1 MNWCIPSYSLIT
13 LGSTLKFII
22 VIGVYFSILLLWG
35 IYREVYNVL
44 VNSQISNSNEDTGF
58 ISFQSPLIGY
68 KTSYIG
74 MTLKQIYMVLLVLSQ
89 ALLCIVVWNVIC
101 VSSTDILPYWPERA
115 QAYIILYCSGL
126 ILALIRYFVEPQFNS
141 FFMLRDSLRTCSYI
155 KSAPKDSDIWFF
167 IYWINSLRVADRLK
181 SLKGGVASFNQNLNS
196 KPRYTQS
203 TEKELSYLKSIKL
216 PLLPVCVHPDGT
228 RYLCH
233 HQVTYCYVETRNEFV
248 RFDQDWDFTELVQYG
263 IANGGLSSKKAQTL
277 LHQVGSNN
285 INLEMPSRLEV
296 LFKELLHP
304 INILRL
310 GSLWQ
315 GVFLRFYLW
324 SFLWGCMITST
335 ILGML
340 KIIRKN
346 RESIQRALQN
356 FVYRPV
362 EVKRDGVYKIIPSH
376 ELVPGDL
383 ILLPTGFVAPCDIYV
398 ISGYV
403 LVNETYIS
411 GETSPT
417 IKTPINLDFSDSPS
431 DTDIDILTEDN
442 KKNILSAKN
451 FLRFNEDSKNQKG
464 ISVYSSSK
472 ESLRSYNSDNTKV
485 QSNSSISIKRNKTN
499 NQSRSSFY
507 SSLPEPIYTG
517 TEIINSLASHNSNGS
532 ALGVVFKTGIYSTH
546 GQLLYKILYGNESE
560 SSQDS
565 MFPHVEYIRN
575 FVSFWFISIFIACCI
590 ILYQNYILGWKL
602 GSFFFAVGTF
612 IQLLPI
618 WAPACIQSSLDR
630 SVKRLSKIHGLTST
644 VPSRIPFAGK
654 LKVVCFDKTG
664 TLTNS
669 KMTLMGV
676 IPFSLKCELHS
687 SPKWSSSQLISE
699 EHYVSINSI
708 DLIKIQQKSRT
719 SLLKKESDGDSQKK
733 YNELEINT
741 EPLLFQVEDFLGD
754 SNINNNNS
762 NENEISK
769 LDKYFFDIKVYPEQN
784 WESSTISFDEE
795 DPLIRHEI
803 IPNLSRMYMKAPQA
817 ISVSSLSFDS
827 IFLLGITCCH
837 TLSYYE
843 TSDNKIQYYGN
854 DIDKALFMST
864 DAELKIRNDRRFIKP
879 SGYSCLKKLLDNE
892 DFPVEVVQINNFD
905 WRYAC
910 MSVVVHMRLENR
922 YFVFCKGSLEA
933 LSKII
938 KYKKEVLNFEEI
950 NIYSHLGYYVMGL
963 AYREI
968 TDQNIINSFK
978 YKTKSNISRRIL
990 ESGLSFLG
998 YLLFLNELR
1007 PSATTLIQGIKA
1019 AGITPIMVTGDS
1031 AYTALSIARKVGII
1045 SPGSSVA
1052 IGDVI
1057 SSISSQEEQEIVWYA
1072 GSTGSEEQIDPIDIY
1087 ESSDYDAL
1095 VVTSKALVILSSER
1109 YQDLFRHKLEST
1121 YILDN
1126 EITFQYI
1133 NNLYDRIF
1141 ERIKIFA
1148 RVTPDQKL
1156 AIVQKYI
1163 ERGIITGMVG
1173 DGINDWPALKSAHV
1187 GIAITGNIPK
1197 GKDQLSLNNTSKT
1210 KIVNFCNLENT
1221 QILSPMTL
1229 VFASFNLNEE
1239 HLLNILDLIREGRAA
1254 MVTTFA
1260 LFMFI
1265 ASQGTYYS
1273 IFKNILFAIAQANLP
1288 VMTYVYIDSFIVFP
1302 SLLLMIRSKP
1312 KRHLQAYRP
1321 TGAFLGSRTLLS
1333 FLCLLSINL
1342 FFFFNMMRRLF
1353 SMPWMVFSYSYNL
1366 SIPVQEWYRR
1376 QDNYEASSTSLWMCF
1391 QLSFIAIIL
1400 SFGGRFRERVTRN
1413 KYLVLWVSLC
1423 HIILWFL
1430 VLSGP
1435 NTITCLFR
1443 VNCSNYIDQVFS
1455 LKLLN
1460 FNVLKLT
1467 GGKFQGPGN
1476 HNIFPISWKF
1486 EFLFW
1491 NYASIL
1497 CMTLAYWL
1505 ISSYVKKGQKST
1517 LRKYN

>member
-13 LGSTLKFII
+13 LGSALKFII
-22 VIGVYFSILLLWG
+22 AIGVYFSILLLWSV
-35 IYREVYNVL
+35 YREVYNVL
-44 VNSQISNSNEDTGF
+44 VNSQISNLNEDAGF

-68 KTSYIG
+68 KTCYIG
-74 MTLKQIYMVLLVLSQ
+74 MVLKQIYMILLVLSQ
-89 ALLCIVVWNVIC
+89 VLLCIVVWNVIC
-101 VSSTDILPYWPERA
+101 ASSADILPYWPERA

-126 ILALIRYFVEPQFNS
+126 ILAFIRYFAEPQFNS

-167 IYWINSLRVADRLK
+167 IHWINSLRGLDRLK
-181 SLKGGVASFNQNLNS
+181 SLKGDVTSFNQNLNS
-196 KPRYTQS
+196 KSKCTQS
-203 TEKELSYLKSIKL
+203 TEKELSYLKSVKL

-263 IANGGLSSKKAQTL
+263 IANGGLSSKEAQTL
-277 LHQVGSNN
+277 LHQVGSND

-296 LFKELLHP
+296 LCKELLHP

-324 SFLWGCMITST
+324 SFLWACMITST
-335 ILGML
+335 ILGTL
-340 KIIRKN
+340 KIIQKN

-362 EVKRDGVYKIIPSH
+362 EVKRDGVYKVIPSN

-383 ILLPTGFVAPCDIYV
+383 ILLPNGFVAPCDIYV

-403 LVNETYIS
+403 LVNETYMS

-431 DTDIDILTEDN
+431 DTDIDTLTEYN
-442 KKNILSAKN
+442 KKDILNDN
-451 FLRFNEDSKNQKG
+451 FLLCNEGLGTQEG
-464 ISVYSSSK
+464 ISVYSNSK
-472 ESLRSYNSDNTKV
+472 ESLRSYNNNNTKV
-485 QSNSSISIKRNKTN
+485 QSNSSISIKKNKTN
-499 NQSRSSFY
+499 NQSKSSLY

-517 TEIINSLASHNSNGS
+517 TEIINSLASHNYNGS

-546 GQLLYKILYGNESE
+546 GQLLYKILYGDESE

-565 MFPHVEYIRN
+565 LFSHVGYIRN
-575 FVSFWFISIFIACCI
+575 FVSFWFISMFTACCL

-630 SVKRLSKIHGLTST
+630 SVKRLDKIHGLTST

-654 LKVVCFDKTG
+654 LKVICFDKTG

-676 IPFSLKCELHS
+676 VPFSLKYELYS
-687 SPKWSSSQLISE
+687 SPKWNNSQLISE
-699 EHYVSINSI
+699 EYHDSIDSI
-708 DLIKIQQKSRT
+708 DLAKIQQKSGIY
-719 SLLKKESDGDSQKK
+719 LLKKEYDD
-733 YNELEINT
+733 
-741 EPLLFQVEDFLGD
+741 D

-762 NENEISK
+762 NEGGISK
-769 LDKYFFDIKVYPEQN
+769 LDKDSFDIKVHPEQS

-795 DPLIRHEI
+795 DPLIRHEV
-803 IPNLSRMYMKAPQA
+803 IPNLSKMYMKIPQA

-864 DAELKIRNDRRFIKP
+864 NAELKIRNNRRFIKP
-879 SGYSCLKKLLDNE
+879 SGYSCLEKPLDNE
-892 DFPVEVVQINNFD
+892 DFPIEVVKINNFD

-933 LSKII
+933 LSQII
-938 KYKKEVLNFEEI
+938 KHKEVLSSEEI

-968 TDQNIINSFK
+968 TEQNIINFLK
-978 YKTKSNISRRIL
+978 YKTKFNISRRIL

-1007 PSATTLIQGIKA
+1007 PSATTLIQGIKT

-1031 AYTALSIARKVGII
+1031 AYTALSVARKVGII

-1057 SSISSQEEQEIVWYA
+1057 SSISSQEEQEIVWY
-1072 GSTGSEEQIDPIDIY
+1072 TGNTGNEERIDPIDIY

-1095 VVTSKALVILSSER
+1095 VVTSKALIILASEK
-1109 YQDLFRHKLEST
+1109 YQDLLRYKLEST

-1126 EITFQYI
+1126 EVTSRHI

-1187 GIAITGNIPK
+1187 GIAIIGNIPN
-1197 GKDQLSLNNTSKT
+1197 GKDQLSLNNVKT
-1210 KIVNFCNLENT
+1210 RTVNSCNLDNIQT
-1221 QILSPMTL
+1221 LSPMTL

-1302 SLLLMIRSKP
+1302 SLLFMIRSKP

-1342 FFFFNMMRRLF
+1342 FFFFNMIRRLF
-1353 SMPWMVFSYSYNL
+1353 SMPWMVFSYSYNI
-1366 SIPVQEWYRR
+1366 SIPVHEWYRR

-1391 QLSFIAIIL
+1391 QLSFVAIIL

-1413 KYLVLWVSLC
+1413 KYLILWVLLC

-1430 VLSGP
+1430 LLSGP
-1435 NTITCLFR
+1435 NSITCLFR
-1443 VNCSNYIDQVFS
+1443 VNCSNYIDQIS
-1455 LKLLN
+1455 S
-1460 FNVLKLT
+1460 LKLT

-1505 ISSYVKKGQKST
+1505 ISSYVRKGQKST
-1517 LRKYN
+1517 LRRYN